1 MRLRRSFGS
10 DELRLAVVLG
20 AALLVFSAAIMAV
33 HDLVGKHQS
42 SIMTDLQIYRWGG
55 TLALHSGDLYTAKFP
70 HPLPDHLL
78 FTYTPMAALVFAA
91 LSAIPLIVLD
101 WLALVASIAAL
112 AGTLW
117 LTWGALGYQR
127 SAGRVAATLTMA
139 GVALWLQPVQQTL
152 LFGQINL
159 ILMLVVVADLCLPD
173 TSRAKGIG
181 VGLAAGFKLTPL
193 IFVAYL
199 LFTRRFRAAA
209 VSLATFALTIVIS
222 FIVLPAQSRRYWIKG
237 LFLHSRRA
245 GSNAAVTN
253 QSLNGA
259 FTRLTGS
266 LAAAHPYWIAASVII
281 GIGGLLLA
289 ARASRQ
295 GQEMLGIL
303 TCALTGLLISPISWD
318 HHWVWIAPVLVVAT
332 DMAVR
337 AGAPGTGRLLSGR
350 RWRWAAWVGV
360 AAIAVPFLF
369 LPPALVPRGTI
380 RDISRHPA
388 PLLTGNLYV
397 ISGLVL
403 LCLAGL
409 IILRPPPARP
419 GPLPAPRGRV
429 PHSAGAR
436 IPPA

>member
-1 MRLRRSFGS
+1 M
-10 DELRLAVVLG
+10 G
-20 AALLVFSAAIMAV
+20 AALLVLSAAIITIR
-33 HDLVGKHQS
+33 DLVSRQQFS
-42 SIMTDLQIYRWGG
+42 VMIDLQIYRWGG
-55 TLALHSGDLYTAKFP
+55 KLARHSGDLYTGRFP
-70 HPLPDHLL
+70 HTEPYHLL
-78 FTYTPMAALVFAA
+78 FTYPPIAALIFAA
-91 LSAIPLIVLD
+91 LSAIPLVVLD

-127 SAGRVAATLTMA
+127 SAGRVAVTLTMA
-139 GVALWLQPVQQTL
+139 GLTLWLGPVQQTL
-152 LFGQINL
+152 SFGQINL
-159 ILMLVVVADLCLPD
+159 ILMLVIVADLGLPD
-173 TSRAKGIG
+173 TNRAKGIG

-209 VSLATFALTIVIS
+209 VSLATFALTIVVS
-222 FIVLPAQSRRYWIKG
+222 FVVLPTQSRRYWING
-237 LFLHSRRA
+237 LFLNSHRA
-245 GSNAAVTN
+245 GSNEAVTN

-259 FTRLTGS
+259 LTRLTGS
-266 LAAAHPYWIAASVII
+266 LATAHPYWLAASAVI
-281 GIGGLLLA
+281 GLGGLLLA

-295 GQEMLGIL
+295 GREMLGIL
-303 TCALTGLLISPISWD
+303 TCALTGLLISPISWV
-318 HHWVWIAPVLVVAT
+318 HHWVWIAPALVVAA

-337 AGAPGTGRLLSGR
+337 ARAPGAGQLLSGEGSSP
-350 RWRWAAWVGV
+350 WRWAAWVGV
-360 AAIAVPFLF
+360 AAIAVPFFF

-409 IILRPPPARP
+409 IILRPPRVRL
-419 GPLPAPRGRV
+419 GPLPVPPGRV

-436 IPPA
+436 TPPA